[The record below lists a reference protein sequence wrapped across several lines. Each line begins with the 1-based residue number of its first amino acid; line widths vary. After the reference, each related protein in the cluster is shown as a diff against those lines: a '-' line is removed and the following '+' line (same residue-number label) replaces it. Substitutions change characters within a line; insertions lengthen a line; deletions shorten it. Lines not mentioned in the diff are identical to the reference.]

1 LCVSCIST
9 RAFYVFLVCVNMSLP
24 ADDADSSEENTAPN
38 SEDTPAVS
46 AEDDDDS
53 DAPLVLK
60 VLPSSVTAES

>member
-1 LCVSCIST
+1 MHIQTLAQSVLCKCNHPS
-9 RAFYVFLVCVNMSLP
+9 YLV
-24 ADDADSSEENTAPN
+24 DDADSSEQDTVGA
-38 SEDTPAVS
+38 TPAVS